1 MLYISA
7 YSLIKIKEE
16 MKYLLFAAILG
27 YLCWIGS
34 EVVEIAQGGYNSTV
48 YYLTAAF
55 HFFAGFGIWGL
66 HFLQNRS
73 KNTLSAA
80 GTVMISLSYLALAYL
95 PIQVMHSGLSN
106 LEFIEANPI
115 YKIPAMINVVGMIV
129 FGIAVIRAKFF
140 PAWTG
145 VIIIFGSIIFA
156 VAMTKGLQV
165 IANINNI
172 IISMTIIYMCILGY
186 QWLQKQ
192 DTITVQNS

>member
-1 MLYISA
+1 
-7 YSLIKIKEE
+7 

-27 YLCWIGS
+27 YSCWMGS

-55 HFFAGFGIWGL
+55 HFFAGLGIWGL
-66 HFLQNRS
+66 HFLQNRP

-106 LEFIEANPI
+106 LAFIEANPI
-115 YKIPAMINVVGMIV
+115 YKIPAMINVVGLIV
-129 FGIAVIRAKFF
+129 FGIAGIRAKFF

-145 VIIIFGSIIFA
+145 VILILGSIIFV
-156 VAMTKGLQV
+156 VAMTNGFQIV
-165 IANINNI
+165 ANINNI
-172 IISMTIIYMCILGY
+172 MLSMTIIYMCILGY
-186 QWLQKQ
+186 RQLRHQ
-192 DTITVQNS
+192 DAMTVQHS